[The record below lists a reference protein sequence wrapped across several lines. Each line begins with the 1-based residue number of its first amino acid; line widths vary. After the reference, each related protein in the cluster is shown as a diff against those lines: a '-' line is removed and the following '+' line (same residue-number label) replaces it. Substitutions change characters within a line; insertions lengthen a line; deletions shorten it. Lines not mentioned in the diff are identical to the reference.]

1 MFHRIGDITDA
12 QVAAV
17 KDPDVWFGNLGDP
30 YMQVSCVPGYTA
42 SPCSLSYLVRLVQ
55 TFTLPLTGAEGAT
68 LELQCQFVL
77 LRDQLGTVG
86 PRSFT
91 LAHRAAAAGS
101 TALLKVALSVSP
113 SSLGQSTTDG
123 YTPLDLAAQ
132 GSSPGHT
139 AVVRYI
145 LSDRST
151 AALRASVSVT
161 SRSTTPLHHV
171 AVGGNTASLALFM
184 RYTQWFA
191 VRDQQVRQLW
201 GVGRRCCRTRGDV
214 VCMSLAWC
222 CVYRA

>member
-1 MFHRIGDITDA
+1 MLRI
-12 QVAAV
+12 
-17 KDPDVWFGNLGDP
+17 
-30 YMQVSCVPGYTA
+30 
-42 SPCSLSYLVRLVQ
+42 Q

-201 GVGRRCCRTRGDV
+201 GWGAVLSNT
-214 VCMSLAWC
+214 W
-222 CVYRA
+222 